1 MQDKEI
7 VTVNGEV
14 FDKKSLNEAI
24 KKEREKLTR
33 LVRLSK
39 YIEGKESLEEELR
52 ELNGSIGAIDY
63 SKDRVQTSN
72 LSGFEKLSDK
82 LMDLEQDLK
91 GKKFEYILAKNELI
105 EKLIYIKSMQ
115 AKVLELRYLEMLDI
129 NDIAGEVDRTA
140 SRVRILLKE
149 GVLQLAI
156 NNLRGI

>member
-72 LSGFEKLSDK
+72 ISGFEKLSDK
-82 LMDLEQDLK
+82 LIDLEQDLK
-91 GKKFEYILAKNELI
+91 GKKLEYILAKNELI
-105 EKLIYIKSMQ
+105 EKLIYIKSLQ
-115 AKVLELRYLEMLDI
+115 AKVIELRYIERLDF
-129 NDIAGEVDRTA
+129 NDIAGEIGRASSRTRA
-140 SRVRILLKE
+140 LLRE
-149 GVLQLAI
+149 GILQLAI
-156 NNLRGI
+156 NNLKGI